1 MFYMNKMNDTEYP
14 GIFELTPFEK
24 WCIDE
29 IEKAAKQ
36 IRKRFF

>member
-1 MFYMNKMNDTEYP
+1 MKDIKYP

-24 WCIDE
+24 WCLEE

-36 IRKRFF
+36 FRKRFF

>member
-1 MFYMNKMNDTEYP
+1 MKDAQDP

-24 WCIDE
+24 WCLEE

-36 IRKRFF
+36 FRKRFF